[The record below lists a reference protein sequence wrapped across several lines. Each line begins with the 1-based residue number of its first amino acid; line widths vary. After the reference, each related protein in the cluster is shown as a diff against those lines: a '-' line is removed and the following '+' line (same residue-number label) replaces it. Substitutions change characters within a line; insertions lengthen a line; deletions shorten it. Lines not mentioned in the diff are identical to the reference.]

1 MPRFMR
7 ISDSKPST
15 LRVGGNRGN
24 EASGNSRVAA
34 VAQQWHHVGVL
45 VFQHVTNLW
54 MTARFQTDRRQLVNF
69 HLSLARQDGAN
80 TRLHI
85 LRNGILHLE
94 NVHTRA
100 QCLQIHLEQLDDKQ
114 RPLVIVYSFHLGRYR
129 SKYRE
134 YLDLGEFNLS
144 LLIPIHGRG
153 RLFCNRRIQ
162 LLNDL
167 FVIFL
172 E

>member
-1 MPRFMR
+1 
-7 ISDSKPST
+7 
-15 LRVGGNRGN
+15 
-24 EASGNSRVAA
+24 
-34 VAQQWHHVGVL
+34 
-45 VFQHVTNLW
+45 

-114 RPLVIVYSFHLGRYR
+114 HPLIIVYSFHLGRYR

-153 RLFCNRRIQ
+153 RLFCNRRVQ